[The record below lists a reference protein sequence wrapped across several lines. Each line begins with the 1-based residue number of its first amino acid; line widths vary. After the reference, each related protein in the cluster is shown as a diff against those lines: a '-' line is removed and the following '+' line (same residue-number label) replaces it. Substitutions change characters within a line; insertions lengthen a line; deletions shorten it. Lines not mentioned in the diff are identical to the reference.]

1 MIKNLNPISTRRM
14 KSIYIALFTLST
26 FFVTAQ
32 SSILDKVVT
41 KVGGEFIL
49 LSDVENQ
56 YAYIVQSGQEL
67 KREDKCQILEGL
79 IAQKIMVYQAKL
91 DSVVVSDAEVEAQ
104 LDFRFESILRQMNG
118 DEAFFQEYYGA
129 TIDEMKSRMRDDQTQ
144 QILAERMQGSLMN
157 KVTITPEEVKDFYS
171 NIPVDSLPYLN
182 AEVEVGEILFEP
194 KVNDEERQKSL
205 TEINDILAQLNEGA
219 DFAELAKKHSD
230 DPGSAQNG
238 GDLGFAKRGIFAP
251 EFEAVAFQLDEME
264 ISDPVE
270 SQFGFHIIQGLKRR
284 GNYVKTRHI
293 LVKPEITYDDID
305 LARQLADSV
314 RTLILNDSITFEYAV
329 KKYSLEEAPSYSN
342 NGKLKNQAKGN
353 NFFETGELTPEVFF
367 AIENQEVGGISE
379 PLEMLMPTGETFYR
393 LIQLQSRT
401 RPHVASLDKDYDRI
415 QKFAKESK
423 RNEYLS
429 TWLEKKYA
437 DTFIRVDKVY
447 DFCPNLD
454 KWVE

>member
-1 MIKNLNPISTRRM
+1 M
-14 KSIYIALFTLST
+14 KSIYTALFICVAALA
-26 FFVTAQ
+26 TAQ
-32 SSILDKVVT
+32 PQILDKVVT

-56 YAYIVQSGQEL
+56 YAYILQSGQEI
-67 KREDKCQILEGL
+67 KDEDKCQILEGL

-91 DSVVVSDAEVEAQ
+91 DSLIVSDAEVEAQ

-118 DEAFFQEYYGA
+118 DEAFFSEYYGA
-129 TIDEMKSRMRDDQTQ
+129 TVDEMKNRMRDDQKQ
-144 QILAERMQGSLMN
+144 QILAERMQGALIS
-157 KVTITPEEVKDFYS
+157 KVNITPEEVKDFYAS
-171 NIPVDSLPYLN
+171 LPVDSLPYLN
-182 AEVEVGEILFEP
+182 AEVEVGEIIFEP
-194 KVNDEERQKSL
+194 KVNAVERQKAL
-205 TEINDILAQLNEGA
+205 DKVNELLEQLNNGA
-219 DFAELAKKHSD
+219 DFAELAKAHSD

-251 EFEAVAFQLDEME
+251 EFEAVAFDLDEME
-264 ISDPVE
+264 ISDAVE

-293 LVKPEITYDDID
+293 LIKPNITYDDIE
-305 LARQLADSV
+305 LSKNLADSI
-314 RTLILNDSITFEYAV
+314 RTLILADSMKFEYAV
-329 KKYSLEEAPSYSN
+329 KKYSLEDAPSYSN

-367 AIENQEVGGISE
+367 AIEELEVGGISE

-401 RPHVASLDKDYDRI
+401 RPHVASLDQDYDRI
-415 QKFAKESK
+415 QTFAKESK
-423 RNEYLS
+423 KNEYLS
-429 TWLEKKYA
+429 TWLEKKYE
-437 DTFIRVDKVY
+437 DTFIKVDKLY
-447 DFCPNLD
+447 GFCPNLD